1 MITIKKSIGSGT
13 SNASK
18 YEKHR
23 YYFDEAKLENGVT

>member
-1 MITIKKSIGSGT
+1 MKTIKKSIGSGT

-23 YYFDEAKLENGVT
+23 YYFDKKLENGVT